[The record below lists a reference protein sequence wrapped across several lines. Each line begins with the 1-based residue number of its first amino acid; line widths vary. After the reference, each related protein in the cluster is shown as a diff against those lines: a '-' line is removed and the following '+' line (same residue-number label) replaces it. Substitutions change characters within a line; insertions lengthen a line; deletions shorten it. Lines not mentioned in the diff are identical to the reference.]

1 MYSLIDLSF
10 FIANRPKSVY
20 LSQNDRGARWPT
32 TKTKLYKNKYQ
43 KNKQNKSIKIKNT
56 KKKNTIIN
64 CRTQEMKFNMCAQQ
78 LKSLKRRISA
88 AKHLAQ
94 ELPCLGP
101 LLRDRQYEIS
111 SESLI

>member
-43 KNKQNKSIKIKNT
+43 KNKQNKSKIKYT
-56 KKKNTIIN
+56 KKKKNTIIN
-64 CRTQEMKFNMCAQQ
+64 CRTQEMKFNVCAQQ

-88 AKHLAQ
+88 AKHPGPGTAH
-94 ELPCLGP
+94 LGP